1 MSSERR
7 VSMSKNNI
15 GVTGLIRD
23 YPEFKYST
31 KELIDILG
39 NKLSEQVKE
48 NIYGLGVEE
57 RYFTRPIESYI
68 KIPSAKIN
76 SIDDNEPISDLSAKI
91 VNQCLEKLGLKHD
104 DIKCLLV
111 GYENNDYMSPGLGS
125 ITLTKAGFSK
135 FLPHFNIQGMACSTF
150 PKLLELGKNL
160 IHDENDKVLVVISGC
175 NSGWYLPHLKD
186 NMAIKNPK
194 EIGLNQYDREKQIG
208 KWISTMFS
216 FLFGDGVTAFLLS
229 KINEGQNALRIGK
242 ITHAVN
248 FDNSD
253 YKKACV
259 RLVGRSEN
267 HHYEYELSAG
277 ADILTRS
284 LEYSKKVLMKSL
296 NKPIDS
302 FDDSAAKIY
311 MENQQ
316 KVMIHTGS
324 LKILN
329 GFKNMY
335 NLSDNQIQESYD
347 TLKHY
352 GNLTGVSIPTVLDKA
367 ITNNSWKTGKG
378 LLVGITMGFGLDLVE
393 IEKIRA

>member
-1 MSSERR
+1 MSQ
-7 VSMSKNNI
+7 NDI
-15 GVTGLIRD
+15 GITGLIRD
-23 YPEFKYST
+23 YPKFKYST

-39 NKLSEQVKE
+39 NKLSEKVKE
-48 NIYGLGVEE
+48 NIYQLGVEE

-68 KIPSAKIN
+68 ETPSTQIN
-76 SIDDNEPISDLSAKI
+76 SINDNEPISDLSAKI

-104 DIKCLLV
+104 DIKCLV
-111 GYENNDYMSPGLGS
+111 AAYDNNDFMSPGLGS

-135 FLPHFNIQGMACSTF
+135 FLPHFNIQGMACSTL

-160 IHDENDKVLVVISGC
+160 VHDENDKVLVVISGC

-186 NMAIKNPK
+186 NMDVKNPK
-194 EIGLNQYDREKQIG
+194 EIGEKQYDREKQIS
-208 KWISTMFS
+208 KWVSTMFS

-229 KINEGQNALRIGK
+229 KVKEGQNALRIGK

-259 RLVGRSEN
+259 RLVSRPEN
-267 HHYEYELSAG
+267 HLYEYELTAG
-277 ADILTRS
+277 GDILARS
-284 LEYSKKVLMKSL
+284 LEYSKKVLMKSF

-302 FDDSAAKIY
+302 FDDSAAKTF

-324 LKILN
+324 LKILD
-329 GFKNMY
+329 GFKNLY
-335 NLSDNQIQESYD
+335 NLSDKQIQESYE
-347 TLKHY
+347 TLKYY

-367 ITNNSWKTGKG
+367 LTNNSWKSGNG
-378 LLVGITMGFGLDLVE
+378 LLIGITMGFGLDLVE
-393 IEKIRA
+393 VEKI